1 MVFINKKWRP
11 QFFIW
16 NGYQVHG
23 GTRPLEKRDKSAP
36 HSSFNTLPLQAW
48 LQGQELASQL
58 RVTES
63 PLPPNMSHMPF
74 NSIMLF
80 HSMES
85 RKFSWVPRVPFLK
98 MQILLRWLSYH
109 YLFNRTELTVT
120 RSKMALRTR
129 IMDERAPKVLE
140 RWWGMETDSDNSA
153 LYVSQY
159 FPCRILISSIT

>member
-1 MVFINKKWRP
+1 MEAQDHW
-11 QFFIW
+11 
-16 NGYQVHG
+16 
-23 GTRPLEKRDKSAP
+23 KRETSLLLT
-36 HSSFNTLPLQAW
+36 SSFNTLPVQAW

-98 MQILLRWLSYH
+98 MQLLLRWLSYH

-120 RSKMALRTR
+120 RSKMALRTG

-140 RWWGMETDSDNSA
+140 RW
-153 LYVSQY
+153 
-159 FPCRILISSIT
+159 